1 MSIESVIPSNHL
13 SLCLPLLLLPSI
25 FPSIVLSGGKV
36 GADLNPGSEFHL
48 LLSSLLHTM
57 IKETNVVQISD
68 YFTAAKVL
76 LKET

>member
-1 MSIESVIPSNHL
+1 M
-13 SLCLPLLLLPSI
+13 
-25 FPSIVLSGGKV
+25 